1 MSPDKIVVFCCICCI
16 LSESGMIVAARMI
29 ILVTR
34 MVEPWIRM
42 RILVTRMIE
51 PWTRTIAQTDQN
63 TCAAIILPH
72 LSSHDHPSQY
82 RVSNCSHAMPCH
94 SM

>member
-16 LSESGMIVAARMI
+16 LSESGMMVAARMI

-51 PWTRTIAQTDQN
+51 PWTRTIRSFQFVEFSAFLTDRCKGDPVQLRN
-63 TCAAIILPH
+63 
-72 LSSHDHPSQY
+72 
-82 RVSNCSHAMPCH
+82 
-94 SM
+94 

>member
-1 MSPDKIVVFCCICCI
+1 
-16 LSESGMIVAARMI
+16 MIVAARMI

-51 PWTRTIAQTDQN
+51 PWTRTIRSFQFVEFSSFLSDRCKGYPVQLQN
-63 TCAAIILPH
+63 
-72 LSSHDHPSQY
+72 Y
-82 RVSNCSHAMPCH
+82 
-94 SM
+94 